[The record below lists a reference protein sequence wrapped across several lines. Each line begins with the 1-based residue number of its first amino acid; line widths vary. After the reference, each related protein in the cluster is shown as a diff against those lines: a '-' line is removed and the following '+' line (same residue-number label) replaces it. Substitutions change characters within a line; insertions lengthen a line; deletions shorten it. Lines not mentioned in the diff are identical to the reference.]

1 MFASDQTAQIPS
13 PVSSKFDAP
22 KFDPRH
28 DGKRIASALT
38 THKDAVACALTASI
52 AHWDKFADE
61 IQQLSSEPGAFEH
74 LQIDVFVDYLAQ
86 YFSTADP
93 AYRDLYIGEKLKQ
106 LYDARDSRE
115 QALARRQSIT
125 EADVAAYKK
134 TLSPH
139 LSNTDWTL
147 LEATLTAFHRIV
159 LGAEGEAARV
169 LLIGDCLYLDVV
181 SFLTAPLFED
191 GVTLEPVFI
200 TSKSAAETV
209 SQIEREASKR
219 FDLVFYSPFT
229 YEQSPEYAQFQRG
242 SRAMASQSE
251 MTEAVES
258 TVEGATKVV
267 DTLLARFNCPI
278 LLHNSA
284 NLRRHDGS
292 TKQKLANTLTRKA
305 RHFTRDLANQ
315 KIAKLIAERAAAGA
329 EQLFLLDELSLLANK
344 NEDDLGKYYYGSQL
358 QHPAVF
364 GRALAEQYRELIVA
378 HTWFGKKKIIVC
390 DLDNTLWDGVI
401 GEGEVIHYS
410 DRQQTL
416 KKLKEKGVVLAITS
430 KNDPKNVHWRGGVL
444 TAEDFVASEI
454 HWEPKASSMKRI
466 ATKLNLKLEHFLFID
481 DREDERE
488 LMQMAHP
495 SVKALDATDP
505 RVWTLFDQLSR
516 TLPAGTGADR
526 TRFYLER
533 EQREEFLSQEETNSN
548 NAEIFAK
555 LNISVDIREAE
566 KRDAKRV
573 VELINRTNQF
583 NMCGSRVTNTEVSAW
598 MDSPTAAVYVADAA
612 DKFGDMGTVAIFI
625 VLEEE
630 NALRIPV
637 FVLSCRVFGYGIETA
652 ILNFVKR
659 MARPHNVLG
668 NFKETASNGPC
679 RETYPQHGFV
689 WEETIWRYTSK
700 EEPTDPEWLKIQT
713 PALTTR

>member
-1 MFASDQTAQIPS
+1 MLASDQTQIPS
-13 PVSSKFDAP
+13 PVSL

-28 DGKRIASALT
+28 DGKRIASALSA
-38 THKDAVACALTASI
+38 HKDDVARALTASI
-52 AHWDKFADE
+52 AQWDKFADE

-86 YFSTADP
+86 YFSTGDS

-106 LYDARDSRE
+106 LYDARDNRE

-125 EADVAAYKK
+125 EADTAAYKK

-139 LSNTDWTL
+139 LSSTDWTL
-147 LEATLTAFHRIV
+147 FEATLDAFHRIV

-191 GVTLEPVFI
+191 GITLEPTFI

-209 SQIEREASKR
+209 SQIEREAGKR

-251 MTEAVES
+251 MSEAVVS
-258 TVEGATKVV
+258 TIEGATKVV

-284 NLRRHDGS
+284 NIRRHDGS
-292 TKQKLANTLTRKA
+292 TKQKLASTLTRKA

-315 KIAKLIAERAAAGA
+315 KINALIADRTASGA
-329 EQLFLLDELSLLANK
+329 EQLFLLDELSLLTDK
-344 NEDDLGKYYYGSQL
+344 NEDDQGKYYYGSQL

-364 GRALAEQYRELIVA
+364 GRTIAERYRELIVA
-378 HTWFGKKKIIVC
+378 HTWFGKKKIVVC

-401 GEGEVIHYS
+401 GEGEVAHYAE
-410 DRQQTL
+410 RQQTL

-454 HWEPKASSMKRI
+454 HWEPKAASMKRI

-495 SVKALDATDP
+495 AVKALNATDP
-505 RVWTLFDQLSR
+505 RVWSLLEQLSQ

-533 EQREEFLSQEETNSN
+533 EQREEFLNQEETSN
-548 NAEIFAK
+548 NSEIFAK
-555 LNISVDIREAE
+555 LNIRVDIREAE

-598 MDSPTAAVYVADAA
+598 MDSPTAGVYVVDAA
-612 DKFGDMGTVAIFI
+612 DKFGEMGTIAIFI

-659 MARPHNVLG
+659 MATPRHVIG

-679 RETYPQHGFV
+679 RETYPQHGFI
-689 WEETIWRYTSK
+689 WEENLWRYQGT
-700 EEPTDPEWLKIQT
+700 EEPTDPAWLTVQI
-713 PALTTR
+713 PVAGVEAH

>member
-1 MFASDQTAQIPS
+1 MFASDQVAQIPS
-13 PVSSKFDAP
+13 PVSP
-22 KFDPRH
+22 KFDPQQ

-38 THKDAVACALTASI
+38 AHKNAVARALTASI
-52 AHWDKFADE
+52 AEWDKFSDE

-86 YFSTADP
+86 YFSTGDP

-106 LYDARDSRE
+106 LYDARDNRE

-125 EADVAAYKK
+125 DADTAAYKQ
-134 TLSPH
+134 TLAPH

-147 LEATLTAFHRIV
+147 LENTLAAFHRIV

-169 LLIGDCLYLDVV
+169 LLIGDCLYLDIV

-191 GVTLEPVFI
+191 GITLEPTFI

-209 SQIEREASKR
+209 SQIEREANKR

-251 MTEAVES
+251 MTEAVTS
-258 TVEGATKVV
+258 TIEGATKVV

-284 NLRRHDGS
+284 NIRRHDGS

-305 RHFTRDLANQ
+305 RQFTRDLANQ
-315 KIAKLIAERAAAGA
+315 KIAALIAERTAAGA
-329 EQLFLLDELSLLANK
+329 EQLFLLDELSLLTNK
-344 NEDDLGKYYYGSQL
+344 NEDDQGKYYYGSQL

-364 GRALAEQYRELIVA
+364 GRTLAERYRELIAA
-378 HTWFGKKKIIVC
+378 HTWFGKKKIVVC

-401 GEGEVIHYS
+401 GEGEVIHYTE
-410 DRQQTL
+410 RQQTL

-430 KNDPKNVHWRGGVL
+430 KNDPKNVHWRGGIL

-454 HWEPKASSMKRI
+454 HWEPKATSMKRI
-466 ATKLNLKLEHFLFID
+466 ATRLNLKLEHFLFID

-495 SVKALDATDP
+495 SIKALDATDP
-505 RVWTLFDQLSR
+505 RIWALLEQLSQ

-533 EQREEFLSQEETNSN
+533 EQREEFLGQEETSN

-555 LNISVDIREAE
+555 LNIRVAIREAE

-598 MDSPTAAVYVADAA
+598 MDSPTAGVYVADAA

-659 MARPHNVLG
+659 MAAPRHVTG
-668 NFKETASNGPC
+668 NFKETANNGPC
-679 RETYPQHGFV
+679 RETYPQHGFQ
-689 WEETIWRYTSK
+689 WDETLWRYQST
-700 EEPTDPEWLKIQT
+700 EEPIDPEWLTIQT
-713 PALTTR
+713 PLAEIAAN

>member
-13 PVSSKFDAP
+13 PVSSKFDVP

-28 DGKRIASALT
+28 DGKRIATALT
-38 THKDAVACALTASI
+38 THKDAVARALTASI
-52 AHWDKFADE
+52 AQWDKFADE

-86 YFSTADP
+86 YFSTGDE

-125 EADVAAYKK
+125 EADTAAYKK
-134 TLSPH
+134 TLSPY

-147 LEATLTAFHRIV
+147 LEATLAAFHRIV
-159 LGAEGEAARV
+159 LGAEGETARV

-191 GVTLEPVFI
+191 GITLEPVFI
-200 TSKSAAETV
+200 TSKSAAETI

-258 TVEGATKVV
+258 TIEGATKVV

-284 NLRRHDGS
+284 NIRRHDGS

-315 KIAKLIAERAAAGA
+315 KIAALIAERTAAGA
-329 EQLFLLDELSLLANK
+329 EQLFLLDELSLFTDK

-364 GRALAEQYRELIVA
+364 GRTLAERYRELIVA

-410 DRQQTL
+410 ERQQVL

-430 KNDPKNVHWRGGVL
+430 KNDPKNVHWRGGIL

-454 HWEPKASSMKRI
+454 HWEPKAASMKRI

-495 SVKALDATDP
+495 AVKALDATDP
-505 RVWTLFDQLSR
+505 RVWTLLEHLSR

-548 NAEIFAK
+548 NAEIFAR

-598 MDSPTAAVYVADAA
+598 MDSPTAGVYVADAA

-659 MARPHNVLG
+659 MAGPRHVIG

-679 RETYPQHGFV
+679 RETYPQYGFV
-689 WEETIWRYTSK
+689 WEESLWRYTGQ
-700 EEPTDPEWLKIQT
+700 EEPIDPEWLTIQT
-713 PALTTR
+713 PALTTK